1 MKRNNSKKSGKKISV
16 LGVIPARMGSSRFP
30 GKPIKLIDGKPMIWH
45 VWQRSL
51 LSGVLDDL
59 VVATCDKEIKEVA
72 EGFGAKVIMTS
83 DKHTRANDRVA
94 EVASKVPCDIILNI
108 QGDEPCLNPQLIR
121 DVVKRIKKNRSIQ
134 CVNPVAELKT
144 KEERETPHDI
154 KVCFDLQGRVV
165 YFSRCPVPSDSVV
178 NRHYPCYRQ
187 VPILAFRSQ
196 FCQKLAA
203 LKPGPLE
210 LQEGTDLLRAVEH
223 NLPIHVLKTE
233 FQTKAVDIPS
243 DIGAVEKCLKKDPIY
258 PRYRT
263 NGRTRHSRK
272 L

>member
-1 MKRNNSKKSGKKISV
+1 MIEV

-30 GKPIKLIDGKPMIWH
+30 GKPLELIDGKPMVWH
-45 VWQRSL
+45 VWQRAL

-59 VVATCDKEIKEVA
+59 VIATCDREIKESA
-72 EGFGAKVIMTS
+72 EAFGAKVIMTS
-83 DKHTRANDRVA
+83 NRHTRANDRIA
-94 EVASKVPCDIILNI
+94 EVASKMPCKIILNI

-121 DVVKRIKKNRSIQ
+121 DVVRCIHKNPHIQ
-134 CVNPVAELKT
+134 CVNPVAVIET

-178 NRHYPCYRQ
+178 KREYPCYRQ
-187 VPILAFRSQ
+187 VPILAFRSA
-196 FCQKLAA
+196 FCQKLAR

-223 NLPIHVLKTE
+223 NLPVHILKTKY
-233 FQTKAVDIPS
+233 QTKGVDIPG
-243 DIGAVEKCLKKDPIY
+243 DIQEVEQRLEKDPIY
-258 PRYRT
+258 QRYRFK
-263 NGRTRHSRK
+263 G
-272 L
+272 